1 MQASTENVT
10 SSRPMIVTT
19 TENIPDTRV
28 VKTIGQVFG
37 LTVRSR
43 SLGGNI
49 AAGLKSLVGGE
60 IGSYVKLNEDARRQA
75 LDRMVQNAAAMG
87 ANAVTMMRFD
97 STEMGRS
104 MSEIV
109 AYGTARV
116 VEMAADAPDPSARRA
131 ERAAMSVVEWV
142 ILAVVVLGVVI
153 ALFGWDRYRGNRKSA
168 GEAAAPSPRARCS
181 LTQRLVSGCA
191 CGTTRRP
198 ASGNTAPSEPR
209 PVSMRAVATMP
220 VFADLPV
227 ARKGEV
233 R

>member
-1 MQASTENVT
+1 MQASTENIT
-10 SSRPMIVTT
+10 SSSMIVTT
-19 TENIPDTRV
+19 TENIPGTRV

-49 AAGLKSLVGGE
+49 AAALKSLAGGE
-60 IGSYVKLNEDARRQA
+60 IRSYVKLNEDSRRQA

-116 VEMAADAPDPSARRA
+116 VEWQPTPPNMGAQ
-131 ERAAMSVVEWV
+131 
-142 ILAVVVLGVVI
+142 G
-153 ALFGWDRYRGNRKSA
+153 
-168 GEAAAPSPRARCS
+168 
-181 LTQRLVSGCA
+181 
-191 CGTTRRP
+191 
-198 ASGNTAPSEPR
+198 
-209 PVSMRAVATMP
+209 
-220 VFADLPV
+220 
-227 ARKGEV
+227 
-233 R
+233 

>member
-1 MQASTENVT
+1 MQATSDNVRT
-10 SSRPMIVTT
+10 TRTMIVTT

-49 AAGLKSLVGGE
+49 AAALKSLAGGE
-60 IGSYVKLNEDARRQA
+60 IRSYVKLNEDSRRQA
-75 LDRMVQNAAAMG
+75 LDRMVENAAAMG

-116 VEMAADAPDPSARRA
+116 VEPAGGDAP
-131 ERAAMSVVEWV
+131 
-142 ILAVVVLGVVI
+142 
-153 ALFGWDRYRGNRKSA
+153 F
-168 GEAAAPSPRARCS
+168 
-181 LTQRLVSGCA
+181 TSG
-191 CGTTRRP
+191 
-198 ASGNTAPSEPR
+198 
-209 PVSMRAVATMP
+209 
-220 VFADLPV
+220 
-227 ARKGEV
+227 
-233 R
+233 